1 MSGLVFIPLS
11 RYYIRRGRAGIPYW
25 FRPKHYYTSLANY
38 EMHQK
43 NTLLISRGLA
53 FMLLGGWVFASR
65 YTDYSE
71 LLDEN
76 YDHGKVKLAVQFDQ
90 HNID

>member
-1 MSGLVFIPLS
+1 
-11 RYYIRRGRAGIPYW
+11 
-25 FRPKHYYTSLANY
+25 
-38 EMHQK
+38 MHQK